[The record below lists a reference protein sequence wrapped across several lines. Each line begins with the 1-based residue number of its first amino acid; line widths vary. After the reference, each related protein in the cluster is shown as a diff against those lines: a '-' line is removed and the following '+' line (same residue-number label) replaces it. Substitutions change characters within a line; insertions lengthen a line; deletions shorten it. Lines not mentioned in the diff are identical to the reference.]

1 MKEKLGQQN
10 IPYKVMIE
18 DVQKLIDS
26 RPVSDNKARAI
37 SLDTYTYTEY
47 HPMDEIYTWMELIK
61 DKHSNLVAQHLLGHT
76 YEERPIYYFKIGFPA
91 ARTKKVIFMDCGIHA
106 REWIAPAYCQ
116 WFVKEILARQNEPL
130 INKLLKQVD
139 FYVVPVVNVDGYI
152 YSFTT
157 DRLWRKNRSPHDNG
171 TCFGVDL
178 NRNFDSHW
186 GTIGTSPDCES
197 ILFCGPR
204 PASEFETQG
213 VVRLLEPMKSNTL
226 MYLTIH
232 SYGQYILLPYGHTYL
247 PSVNHYEMTKAA
259 EKAAD
264 ELKKKY
270 NTEYH
275 VGSTAAILYYTSGS
289 SADWAS
295 DLDILLSYTYELRDE
310 GSFAFELPA
319 DQIEPTC
326 EETWDS
332 MVSLFQHIDEKHL
345 GPLEDDDDNDGAAAL
360 STHWIH
366 MIISFSVCMYYALIR

>member
-61 DKHSNLVAQHLLGHT
+61 DKHSNLVAQHLLTHT

-116 WFVKEILARQNEPL
+116 WFVKEMLARQNEPL

-139 FYVVPVVNVDGYI
+139 FYVVPVLNIDGYI

-171 TCFGVDL
+171 TCHGVDL
-178 NRNFDSHW
+178 NRNFDSNW
-186 GTIGTSPDCES
+186 GTIGTSLECEN
-197 ILFCGPR
+197 IVYCGPR
-204 PASEFETQG
+204 PASELETQG

-232 SYGQYILLPYGHTYL
+232 SFGQYILLPYGHTFF
-247 PSVNHYEMTKAA
+247 PSVNHYEMTKVA

-264 ELKKKY
+264 ELKKLY
-270 NTEYH
+270 NTEYT
-275 VGSTAAILYYTSGS
+275 VGSSSVVLYHTSGS

-295 DLDILLSYTYELRDE
+295 DQDIPFSYVYELRDE

-326 EETWDS
+326 EETWIS
-332 MVSLFQHIDEKHL
+332 MVSLFEYLNEKHF
-345 GPLEDDDDNDGAAAL
+345 GPLEDDNDGAAAL
-360 STHWIH
+360 STHWLH